1 MLLAN
6 IKLVLL
12 LALISAATAAIGY
25 NNKAY
30 GVVST
35 ADTEFHIHLNPKTSN
50 AVFGFGGG
58 VDDRKAPIATSGD
71 NNVYVAWPSNKTG
84 NNEVMFKA
92 STDGGK
98 TFGDKMNLSNST
110 KSESVNVQIAAAGS
124 NVYVSWWERNATSN
138 EPVMRVSNDNGKTFG
153 DKVMLSSK

>member
-1 MLLAN
+1 MSDRYKVRILLAVV
-6 IKLVLL
+6 IV
-12 LALISAATAAIGY
+12 TAA
-25 NNKAY
+25 AA
-30 GVVST
+30 VSSLSVQS
-35 ADTEFHIHLNPKTSN
+35 AN
-50 AVFGFGGG
+50 AVFGVGGG

-98 TFGDKMNLSNST
+98 TFGSKINLSNST

-124 NVYVSWWERNATSN
+124 NVYVTWWERNQTMN
-138 EPVMRVSNDNGKTFG
+138 EPIMRVSNDNGKSFG
-153 DKVMLSSK
+153 ELIMLSEK